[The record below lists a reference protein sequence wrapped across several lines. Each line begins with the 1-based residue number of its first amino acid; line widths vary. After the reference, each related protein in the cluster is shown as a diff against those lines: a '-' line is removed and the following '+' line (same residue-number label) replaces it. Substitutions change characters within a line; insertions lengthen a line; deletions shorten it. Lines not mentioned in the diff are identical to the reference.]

1 MSDNSEQNQANI
13 QGEVNLSSSS
23 QPAQASQES
32 LAEDQGQAA
41 ASQFNQQTAGQEESS
56 PPPPWVGSEEGAAGP
71 PSEPAAPVEGEIRQ
85 SVFKKIVPFL
95 GLLILAAGLFFLIS
109 KIILPMMKKI
119 KGGGGELSGQ
129 EVTLTYWGLWEPESV
144 MSSLIAD
151 YQKSHPQVKINY
163 SRQSHKDYRE
173 RLQSALAR
181 EEGPD
186 IFRFHNTWLPMMKKE
201 LAPLPPETAQSLNLS
216 GNFYPVVSSDLK
228 IESKFYGVPLEFDA
242 LSLFYN
248 TKIFQTAGKKPPAS
262 WEELRRTALDL
273 TVRDGS
279 GRIEVAGVALGTT
292 NNVDHFSDILGLM
305 MLQNGVDLKQPSGS
319 LGEDALRFYSLFVNT
334 DRVWDSTLPS
344 STYAF
349 ATGKVAMFFAPSW
362 RVHDVSN
369 INPDLGFKTAPV
381 PQLPDTKVAWAT
393 FWVEGVSLKSK
404 HQKEAWEFLSYMAS
418 KETLKKFYNN
428 AAKVRGFGEP
438 YPRKDMAQ
446 ELEDDPLVGS
456 FVKQGSYAQSWY
468 LCSRT
473 HDNGL
478 NDKMIKY
485 FEDAVNSV
493 VQRKSASKALITV
506 AQGVSQILGR
516 YGIQ

>member
-228 IESKFYGVPLEFDA
+228 IESKFYGVP
-242 LSLFYN
+242 
-248 TKIFQTAGKKPPAS
+248 
-262 WEELRRTALDL
+262 
-273 TVRDGS
+273 
-279 GRIEVAGVALGTT
+279 
-292 NNVDHFSDILGLM
+292 
-305 MLQNGVDLKQPSGS
+305 
-319 LGEDALRFYSLFVNT
+319 
-334 DRVWDSTLPS
+334 RV
-344 STYAF
+344 
-349 ATGKVAMFFAPSW
+349 
-362 RVHDVSN
+362 
-369 INPDLGFKTAPV
+369 
-381 PQLPDTKVAWAT
+381 
-393 FWVEGVSLKSK
+393 
-404 HQKEAWEFLSYMAS
+404 
-418 KETLKKFYNN
+418 
-428 AAKVRGFGEP
+428 
-438 YPRKDMAQ
+438 
-446 ELEDDPLVGS
+446 
-456 FVKQGSYAQSWY
+456 
-468 LCSRT
+468 
-473 HDNGL
+473 
-478 NDKMIKY
+478 
-485 FEDAVNSV
+485 
-493 VQRKSASKALITV
+493 
-506 AQGVSQILGR
+506 
-516 YGIQ
+516 